1 MIPNSTPNS
10 VPNAVPNGRE
20 LTVVLDPAHGGP
32 DAGSRGAAGVVE
44 SEIVLNFARAI
55 RQTLQGQ
62 GFRVLLTREG
72 NQDPSFDDRSSMIN
86 GLRNAVFVT
95 LHVSSTGPV
104 GTVCTYSYGEIAT
117 PPVVSATGKPLPETR
132 PGTTRSTAISR
143 TGLIP
148 WDRAQEAYLNASE
161 RLAQLTQIQ
170 LAQKFGGSPEL
181 SLPAAVRQLR
191 TIAAPAIAVE
201 ISSVAVSAPAQL
213 AQMTPRLADAVT
225 HAIVDFQVTNGGA
238 LATPAAGPGGG
249 PGVGAGTPLGGAR

>member
-1 MIPNSTPNS
+1 
-10 VPNAVPNGRE
+10 
-20 LTVVLDPAHGGP
+20 VVLDPAHGGP

-55 RQTLQGQ
+55 RQTLQTQ

-86 GLRNAVFVT
+86 GLRNALFIT

-104 GTVCTYSYGEIAT
+104 GTVRTYSYGEITT
-117 PPVVSATGKPLPETR
+117 PPAVSATGRPLTEARSGNAR
-132 PGTTRSTAISR
+132 PAISR

-148 WDRAQEAYLNASE
+148 WDRAQESYLNASQ

-170 LAQKFGGSPEL
+170 IAQKFGGSPEL

-191 TIAAPAIAVE
+191 TIAAPAIAIE
-201 ISSVAVSAPAQL
+201 ISSVAVSGSAQL
-213 AQMTPRLADAVT
+213 AQMTPRLADALT
-225 HAIVDFQVTNGGA
+225 HAIVDFQAANGGA
-238 LATPAAGPGGG
+238 LPAAPVAAGGTSGSTGVGTAPPPGG
-249 PGVGAGTPLGGAR
+249 AH